1 MTIISPVEEEIFA
14 KTETSRMCRDTPPPR
29 PSVKIGFFGRGGVGR
44 YTGLETSSLGN
55 IPDRESKMLTSC
67 AVSPS
72 FISIYNIRR
81 IRKYLDQK
89 SFLTLV
95 HAFITS

>member
-1 MTIISPVEEEIFA
+1 M
-14 KTETSRMCRDTPPPR
+14 
-29 PSVKIGFFGRGGVGR
+29 GR

-95 HAFITS
+95 HAFSTS